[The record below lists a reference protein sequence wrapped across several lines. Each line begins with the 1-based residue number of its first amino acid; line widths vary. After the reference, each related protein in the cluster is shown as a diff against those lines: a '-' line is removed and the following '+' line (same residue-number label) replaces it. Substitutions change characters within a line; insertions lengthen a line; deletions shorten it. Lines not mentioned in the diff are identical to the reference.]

1 MSVREFLKRV
11 GFSPVVTV
19 GLAAASVFSSC
30 MSAPQAVV
38 AVDEIWRI
46 GPGGTEYGVSKNGA
60 AAKEFH
66 ERLQRLT
73 DEATRC
79 PIAGRDNP
87 PDAQGYVRVP
97 QVDFIEGWQVK
108 AGGKNIETCEL
119 VRDEKGRPCLRT
131 AQGYG
136 GMLNKKQLRLL
147 HPAD

>member
-1 MSVREFLKRV
+1 MTPVAMV
-11 GFSPVVTV
+11 GM
-19 GLAAASVFSSC
+19 AAAAVFSSC

-66 ERLQRLT
+66 ERLKRLT
-73 DEATRC
+73 DEAIRC
-79 PIAGRDNP
+79 PIAGRYNP

-97 QVDFIEGWQVK
+97 QVDFIEGWRVK
-108 AGGKNIETCEL
+108 AGGKSIETYEL
-119 VRDEKGRPCLRT
+119 VRDEKGRPFLRT

-136 GMLNKKQLRLL
+136 GMLNKKQLLQL
-147 HPAD
+147 YPAD

>member
-19 GLAAASVFSSC
+19 GLAAAAVFSSC
-30 MSAPQAVV
+30 MSAPQAV
-38 AVDEIWRI
+38 AAADEIWRI

-60 AAKEFH
+60 AAKEIH
-66 ERLQRLT
+66 ERLKRLS
-73 DEATRC
+73 DAATRC

-108 AGGKNIETCEL
+108 AGGKNIETYEL
-119 VRDEKGRPCLRT
+119 VRDEKGRPFLRT
-131 AQGYG
+131 TQGYG
-136 GMLNKKQLRLL
+136 GMLNKKQLRRL